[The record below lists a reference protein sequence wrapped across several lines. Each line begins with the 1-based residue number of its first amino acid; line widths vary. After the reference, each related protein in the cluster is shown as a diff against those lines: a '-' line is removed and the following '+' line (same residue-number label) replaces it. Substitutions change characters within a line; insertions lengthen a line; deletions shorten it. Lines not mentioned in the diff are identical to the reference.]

1 MKGFERQV
9 TGTYPIVC
17 LIRTL
22 PLREKDKN
30 DCEDQYNKVMKKVTS
45 YPIKDLRALEN
56 LSSSNQLRLSAK
68 ARTFIQ

>member
-1 MKGFERQV
+1 M
-9 TGTYPIVC
+9 C
-17 LIRTL
+17 LIYTL
-22 PLREKDKN
+22 PLQEKKN
-30 DCEDQYNKVMKKVTS
+30 GCEEDQYHEIMKKVTS